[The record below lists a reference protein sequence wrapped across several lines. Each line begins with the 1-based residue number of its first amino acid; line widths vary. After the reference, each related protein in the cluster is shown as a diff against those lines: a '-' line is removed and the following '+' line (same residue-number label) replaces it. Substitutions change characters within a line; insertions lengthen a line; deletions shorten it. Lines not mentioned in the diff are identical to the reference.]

1 MGLRFFITI
10 LGIWLLFIVIRNAYR
25 KRLSAKSAAER
36 QRPVVDMVQCKQCG
50 THLPRHE
57 ALCDS
62 DDCFCSQEHLLEYKK
77 DISH

>member
-1 MGLRFFITI
+1 
-10 LGIWLLFIVIRNAYR
+10 
-25 KRLSAKSAAER
+25 
-36 QRPVVDMVQCKQCG
+36 VDMVQCKQCG

-62 DDCFCSQEHLLEYKK
+62 DDYFCSQEHLLEYKK